1 MQEGVADQ
9 SVCVCLTYV
18 TGYSQMNTFWKLIL
32 LVLMSVL
39 GTAAYADIYQYEGA
53 DGVMVLTDDP
63 SNIPRKPGKVKTI
76 QNFEGSKQQ
85 TKREA
90 APTSP
95 SLKPALIR
103 KEDPEV
109 QRGNAFYDIGG
120 YTFMDVRREIYYRSP
135 KRMSNQVA
143 VAWCRWEISWVIN
156 TIQDDTLC
164 RINSIDTRIDL
175 SITMPRWVNY
185 ASAGNGMKEAW
196 DTYYKSVLKHEE
208 THGNNGVAAA
218 RDIQHRLYDLT
229 GRYSC
234 KDLQE
239 DGKHL
244 AHKIIKEYRQK
255 DEEFDRAS
263 LNTDMITDVEIA
275 ADQREGVL
283 GRQYPEQ
290 KNARPR

>member
-1 MQEGVADQ
+1 MNK
-9 SVCVCLTYV
+9 
-18 TGYSQMNTFWKLIL
+18 YSKCCLIL
-32 LVLMSVL
+32 LLSFL

-53 DGVMVLTDDP
+53 DGVTIFTDDP
-63 SNIPRKPGKVKTI
+63 SNIPQKPGKVKTI
-76 QNFEGSKQQ
+76 PDGVKGKLP

-90 APTSP
+90 GPSPQATS
-95 SLKPALIR
+95 KPALNR

-109 QRGNAFYDIGG
+109 HRSNAFYDIGG
-120 YTFMDVRREIYYRSP
+120 YTFMDVRREIY
-135 KRMSNQVA
+135 
-143 VAWCRWEISWVIN
+143 
-156 TIQDDTLC
+156 L
-164 RINSIDTRIDL
+164 IDL

-196 DTYYKSVLKHEE
+196 DTYYKSVLQHEE

-218 RDIQHRLYDLT
+218 HDIQRRLSDLT

-263 LNTDMITDVEIA
+263 LNTDMITDVEIV

-283 GRQYPEQ
+283 GRQYPER
-290 KNARPR
+290 KDARPP